1 MKKYHFIFFIF
12 IFFVFLVGCEDKPSN
27 EEVLKVIEKKYS
39 KIGKIENFKRVDDYK
54 TKDGKYVV
62 EYEFDLVLDV
72 DKLRKI
78 SKKKNP
84 LETISYTTALLLVS
98 IQCPDILESSDTCR
112 IRDKVVFAKGKD
124 GWIPVK

>member
-1 MKKYHFIFFIF
+1 MKKYFFYIFLL
-12 IFFVFLVGCEDKPSN
+12 FFVFLLGCEDKPSDEDILN
-27 EEVLKVIEKKYS
+27 AIKVRYS
-39 KIGKIENFKRVDDYK
+39 KIGKIENFRRIDDYK

-62 EYEFDLVLDV
+62 EYEFDLILDI

-84 LETISYTTALLLVS
+84 LETITYTTTLLLVS

-112 IRDKVVFAKGKD
+112 IRDKITFVKGKD